1 MAELEPTM
9 PKRFPGADL
18 ARLLRSLPRVDEAFV
33 RTVEELIRA
42 QPIFP
47 ESHWDRGSTGAS
59 RG

>member
-9 PKRFPGADL
+9 PERFPGADL
-18 ARLLRSLPRVDEAFV
+18 ASLLRSLPRVDEGFV

-42 QPIFP
+42 QPVFP
-47 ESHWDRGSTGAS
+47 ESPWDRVSTGAS